1 MLLTINSIKIV
12 AQPEVFL
19 LLLIGIAMLIILAI
33 VKSKQKHAKGT
44 TTISNSSFADGYF
57 GLLYS
62 ATEKEPQKVV
72 IFNSEG
78 RPLNTIYATDEQRML
93 GLTTKNGNL
102 CLYTSE
108 ITAGIEKNAKWIYNQ
123 QTQSFEPYE

>member
-1 MLLTINSIKIV
+1 MLTINPITFV

-33 VKSKQKHAKGT
+33 VKSKQKHVKSA

-57 GLLYS
+57 GLLYA

-108 ITAGIEKNAKWIYNQ
+108 IAAGIEKNAKWVYNP
-123 QTQSFEPYE
+123 QTQAFEPHE

>member
-1 MLLTINSIKIV
+1 MLSTNSIAQI
-12 AQPEVFL
+12 AQPKIL
-19 LLLIGIAMLIILAI
+19 ILLLIGIAMIAILVV
-33 VKSKQKHAKGT
+33 VKSKQKNAKSV

-57 GLLYS
+57 GLLYA

-108 ITAGIEKNAKWIYNQ
+108 ITAGIEKNAKWIYNP
-123 QTQSFEPYE
+123 QTQIFEQYE